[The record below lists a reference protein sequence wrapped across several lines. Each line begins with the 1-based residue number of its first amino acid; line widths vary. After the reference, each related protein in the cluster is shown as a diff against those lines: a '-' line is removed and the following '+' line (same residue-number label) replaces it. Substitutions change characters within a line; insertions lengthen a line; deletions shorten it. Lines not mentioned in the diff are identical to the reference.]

1 MRPVAAKIS
10 FIGQKTVEVGLV
22 AVSRLLHI

>member
-1 MRPVAAKIS
+1 MRPAAKIS
-10 FIGQKTVEVGLV
+10 LIGQKTVEVGLV